1 MVSDSCS
8 LCGSE
13 YSAEDNFCRFC
24 GAELTHHVEYK
35 RTQPV
40 DRHLSVGVFLI
51 AFGGL
56 TAVASLVVR
65 LTPTLALGLSCLL
78 IGIMTLYL
86 PEPTE
91 RLAERLASDSSIPLM
106 LNLENLLNDLAMNEK
121 GVYVP
126 VSGLG
131 VCPKVFV
138 PLTKTGRS
146 RKPPRNLNDSRRVFI
161 TLDEKTREGGL
172 LLEAPGRNLLSELE
186 LIMSTDFSKSEIG
199 ALRDKLE
206 QGLKILE
213 ISRSVML
220 EKRGDRTFAVETE
233 LDTLGE
239 LEAKLFKLTPRVA
252 DQIGTPVVSAIAAA
266 VSKSTGQYIMLK
278 DLSMNPAN
286 RKITTTLEAVE

>member
-1 MVSDSCS
+1 M
-8 LCGSE
+8 
-13 YSAEDNFCRFC
+13 
-24 GAELTHHVEYK
+24 
-35 RTQPV
+35 

-252 DQIGTPVVSAIAAA
+252 DQIGTPVVSAIVAA
-266 VSKSTGQYIMLK
+266 VSKSTGQYIRLK

-286 RKITTTLEAVE
+286 RKITMTLEAVE